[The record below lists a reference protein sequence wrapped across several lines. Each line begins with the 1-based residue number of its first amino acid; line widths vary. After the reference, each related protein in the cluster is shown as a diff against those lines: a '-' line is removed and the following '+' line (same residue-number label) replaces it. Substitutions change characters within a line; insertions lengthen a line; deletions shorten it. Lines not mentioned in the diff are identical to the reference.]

1 MNDLEKRFIEART
14 RAIATDYA
22 HLNPRQLAGAGS
34 GKTTV
39 LINRVANLLRYGRG
53 SDTDEI
59 PLPIS
64 RDEVEF
70 LEQYAARPDPEQRPL
85 MQYLC
90 AVEPARPWEVLAIT
104 FTNKA
109 ANELKDRLE
118 KMLGEEA
125 RDVWAA
131 TFHSACVRIL
141 RRDIGKIGF
150 DRSFTIYDTDDS
162 KRVIKDILKEM
173 GLEEK
178 TFPVR
183 EVLSVISNAKDAMM
197 MPEEFSQLWEQRGDW
212 RRVRM
217 GRVYAAYNRRLR
229 DANALDFDDI
239 ILHTVELLQSD
250 RQTLEY
256 YRNKFRYVLIDEY
269 QDTNHMQYMLAS
281 LLAGGRKN
289 ICVVGDDDQSI
300 YRFRGANI
308 ENILS
313 FEKQYAGAR
322 TIRLEQNYR
331 STQNILDAANAV
343 IRHNVGRKGKTLW
356 TENGAGEAVTVK
368 TCFNE
373 GDEANYVVG
382 QIMMNYRRGVDW
394 KENAVLYRMNA
405 QSNALE
411 YAFKR
416 NGVPYKIIGG
426 TKFFDRAEV
435 KDMLAYLCVINNP
448 ADDLRLRRIVNVPAR
463 KIGAATMDKAQAIAT
478 EGGLTLMEVLRRA
491 GGYPQLKASAG
502 KLIAFTEM
510 IDEMRRQAD
519 DMGLVEFYEY
529 VCRRSGY
536 VGMLQEKNDVESRGR
551 LENVEE
557 LSSSIQ
563 AFLEND
569 PGRGAPLYGPG
580 QPGGRGQL
588 RDADDHAQ
596 RQGTGVSQRVRGG
609 HGGRA
614 FPGESSHGRAGGNG
628 GGAAAV
634 LCGHDPGQ
642 GEADPDQ
649 RPAADAVRPHHSL
662 HALPV
667 SEGDPGGEHG
677 VAGEAR
683 APSGVLLGRFRRWAC
698 LCAAAGG
705 AARDGASGTPGAPGA
720 SGGCI
725 RTAAAAAARRRGAAQ
740 RLRPGDGPER
750 AAHGRR
756 CPGRGGLRPGGH
768 QATHAEGRRC
778 ASGKVVKHFRFAG
791 KVKNPLA
798 LVRQGIVETGIYL
811 ARIFFRWAKRGRES
825 TLGRS
830 GSPWIRGSAYSTNWW
845 FTPLPASLI
854 HSRGTFFSVLATS
867 IRGMSLVLQAYLPS
881 RMPRSKPIMRP
892 LMPLMAF
899 STAAL
904 PAM

>member
-22 HLNPRQLAGAGS
+22 HLNPRQLEGVLTTEGPLLLLAGAGS

-448 ADDLRLRRIVNVPAR
+448 TDDLRLRRIVNVPAR
-463 KIGAATMDKAQAIAT
+463 KIGQTTVDKAQIIAT
-478 EGGLTLMEVLRRA
+478 QHGLTLYDVFRRA
-491 GGYPQLKASAG
+491 EEFPELKNAAG
-502 KLIAFTEM
+502 KLKAFTDM
-510 IDEMRRQAD
+510 IEEMRRR
-519 DMGLVEFYEY
+519 LPESELPEFYDY
-529 VCRRSGY
+529 VCERSGY
-536 VGMLQEKNDVESRGR
+536 APALREKDDMESRGR
-551 LENVEE
+551 LENVQE
-557 LSSSIQ
+557 LRSSIL
-563 AFLEND
+563 AYLENAEGAEMSLSGFLD
-569 PGRGAPLYGPG
+569 EIALYTDLDSRVDGDNCVTMMTMHAAKGLEFPQVFVVGMEEGLFPGNRAMGDGDEMEEERRLCYVAMTRAKEKLTLTNARQRTLYGKTTPCMPSRFLSEIPENNMEWLSKPVPRSDAWEDSRDDDG
-580 QPGGRGQL
+580 CAYGYGGYT
-588 RDADDHAQ
+588 
-596 RQGTGVSQRVRGG
+596 RQGTTAPTRREV
-609 HGGRA
+609 
-614 FPGESSHGRAGGNG
+614 
-628 GGAAAV
+628 
-634 LCGHDPGQ
+634 
-642 GEADPDQ
+642 
-649 RPAADAVRPHHSL
+649 PAASRPGSL
-662 HALPV
+662 HTA
-667 SEGDPGGEHG
+667 
-677 VAGEAR
+677 
-683 APSGVLLGRFRRWAC
+683 
-698 LCAAAGG
+698 
-705 AARDGASGTPGAPGA
+705 
-720 SGGCI
+720 
-725 RTAAAAAARRRGAAQ
+725 RTAAKAPSTASYIQLQAGETVEHDAF
-740 RLRPGDGPER
+740 
-750 AAHGRR
+750 
-756 CPGRGGLRPGGH
+756 GRG
-768 QATHAEGRRC
+768 
-778 ASGKVVKHFRFAG
+778 
-791 KVKNPLA
+791 
-798 LVRQGIVETGIYL
+798 
-811 ARIFFRWAKRGRES
+811 
-825 TLGRS
+825 
-830 GSPWIRGSAYSTNWW
+830 
-845 FTPLPASLI
+845 
-854 HSRGTFFSVLATS
+854 
-867 IRGMSLVLQAYLPS
+867 LVLS
-881 RMPRSKPIMRP
+881 VRP
-892 LMPLMAF
+892 MGGDALLEVAFDTVGTKKLMLK
-899 STAAL
+899 AASHHL
-904 PAM
+904 KKV